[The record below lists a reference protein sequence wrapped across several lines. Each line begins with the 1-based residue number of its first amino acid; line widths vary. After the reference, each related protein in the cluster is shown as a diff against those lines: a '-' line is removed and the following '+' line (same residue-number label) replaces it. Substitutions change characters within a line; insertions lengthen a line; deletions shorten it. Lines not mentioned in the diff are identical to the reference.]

1 MSGRVAGKV
10 VLVTGA
16 GRGQGEA
23 HARLLAQEGATVIVT
38 DVRGE
43 MAEEVAAAIGPAAW
57 ASQLDVAD
65 EASWATLI
73 ALVEQRHGRL
83 DGLVNNAGIAVLAEL
98 ADTDVAL
105 FERTV
110 AINQKGTFLGM
121 KFAAGAMKRGA
132 NSSGQGGSIVN
143 ISSIAGLRPDPLFF
157 AYTGTKWAVRGMSR
171 AAARSLAPDKIRV
184 NVIMPGIIDT
194 PMLTEAVPGLDV
206 ATFAAG
212 ATPLGRSGQPLDVA
226 AAVLFLISDESCF
239 MTGAELAV
247 DGGITA

>member
-1 MSGRVAGKV
+1 MTGRVSGKV

-23 HARLLAQEGATVIVT
+23 HARLLASEGAQVIVS
-38 DVRGE
+38 DVR
-43 MAEEVAAAIGPAAW
+43 AEQAHAVAESIGGGAW
-57 ASQLDVAD
+57 AATLDVAD
-65 EASWATLI
+65 EAAWTVLLAEIVS
-73 ALVEQRHGRL
+73 RHGRL
-83 DGLVNNAGIAVLAEL
+83 DGLVNNAGVAVM
-98 ADTDVAL
+98 ADLSATDLDL

-121 KFAAGAMKRGA
+121 KLAAEVMKRG
-132 NSSGQGGSIVN
+132 GGGSIVN
-143 ISSIAGLRPDPLFF
+143 ISSIAGIRPDPLFF

-171 AAARSLAPDKIRV
+171 AAARTLAPDKVRV

-194 PMLTEAVPGLDV
+194 PMLTEAVPDLDV
-206 ATFAAG
+206 AAFAAG
-212 ATPLGRSGQPLDVA
+212 ATPLGRSGQPVDVA

-239 MTGAELAV
+239 VTGAELAV